1 MSFHISSQKRVDQ
14 CLVALSLFSGPFQHV
29 AVNPQRDLGVSSQK
43 LGAAE
48 KCRAEK

>member
-1 MSFHISSQKRVDQ
+1 MAKLATVVRLNRKR
-14 CLVALSLFSGPFQHV
+14 LF
-29 AVNPQRDLGVSSQK
+29 LVSSQK